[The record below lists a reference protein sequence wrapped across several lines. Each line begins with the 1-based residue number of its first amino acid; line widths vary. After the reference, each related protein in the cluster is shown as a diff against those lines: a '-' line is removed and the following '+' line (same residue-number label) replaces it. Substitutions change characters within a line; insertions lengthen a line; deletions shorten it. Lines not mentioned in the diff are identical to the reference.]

1 MRKGERATL
10 ICSPDYAYGARG
22 SPPKIPANA
31 TLKFEVEL
39 LDFKD
44 KKKEKWEYSD
54 EEKVAEALKHKEVGN
69 EHLKQGNAKAAA
81 DSYKEGIDFVEH
93 ETAADAKAIFKTLQL
108 NIAQAYLKLNKNKEA
123 SEAAGK
129 VLKDDPSN
137 LKALYRRGVAYS
149 KSQDFDRAQ
158 VVYSLFRLI
167 SRNCSNWIPKTWKQR
182 RN

>member
-1 MRKGERATL
+1 M
-10 ICSPDYAYGARG
+10 
-22 SPPKIPANA
+22 
-31 TLKFEVEL
+31 EL

-54 EEKVAEALKHKEVGN
+54 EEKVAEALKYKEVGN
-69 EHLKQGNAKAAA
+69 DHLKQGNAKAAA

-137 LKALYRRGVAYS
+137 LKALYRRGVAFS

-158 VVYSLFRLI
+158 VTQTLFRRT
-167 SRNCSNWIPKTWKQR
+167 SRSC
-182 RN
+182 